1 MPKASTCIA
10 ALFLFFCFS
19 AVVGARRNFKKIKP
33 PQYTRMLHQ
42 QTLPF
47 TSIGRAAPEADNSS
61 EWIGTGTPNAAS
73 FGSTCAQLCRC
84 TSNLALAV
92 DNLEAATSHQSVP
105 RPQRWSSFVE
115 SVNGESA
122 EHETLNFS

>member
-1 MPKASTCIA
+1 MHVTT
-10 ALFLFFCFS
+10 L
-19 AVVGARRNFKKIKP
+19 RRSSRRSIHECC
-33 PQYTRMLHQ
+33 TSRRC
-42 QTLPF
+42 
-47 TSIGRAAPEADNSS
+47 SIGRAAPEADNSS
-61 EWIGTGTPNAAS
+61 ERIGTGTPNAAS

-92 DNLEAATSHQSVP
+92 DNLEVATSHQSVP